1 MGGSGNNARKRGD
14 GSSPRSARVRA
25 GGSRSSSG
33 SSSTT
38 KKGVA
43 TTGGLRGLDLE
54 KLGGSY

>member
-38 KKGVA
+38 KKGA
-43 TTGGLRGLDLE
+43 ATGGLRGLDLE